1 MPLLAQALLS
11 EAVFNNKK
19 EGRAIRGSTLFFVVV
34 YKAIYFISVILRF
47 NN

>member
-19 EGRAIRGSTLFFVVV
+19 EGRAIRGSLFYVVV